1 MWNIAKADYAEVMA
15 QDSNLL
21 LIVDERMLCL
31 DSGREIDAFSR
42 VCETLGEDSEHKWGE
57 GRNNLQL
64 LSCSDDHSLPSM

>member
-1 MWNIAKADYAEVMA
+1 MA

-31 DSGREIDAFSR
+31 DSGREIGAFGR
-42 VCETLGEDSEHKWGE
+42 VCETLGEDSEHKRSE

-64 LSCSDDHSLPSM
+64 LSRADDHSLPTM